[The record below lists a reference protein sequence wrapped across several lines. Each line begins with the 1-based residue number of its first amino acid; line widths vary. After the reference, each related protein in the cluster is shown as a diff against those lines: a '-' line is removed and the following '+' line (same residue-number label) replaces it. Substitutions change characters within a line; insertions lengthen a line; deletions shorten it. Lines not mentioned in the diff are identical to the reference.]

1 MDQPETYYNP
11 QIFLE
16 PLQAKN
22 LHKTLLISTQ
32 KKTSNSEV
40 KIISTSL
47 PPRNAIS
54 THLNSH
60 TCSPIK
66 KQQSTPYALL
76 EGNIFTEQS
85 QFPVSKSSSDKRNN
99 SLLPP
104 TYNSITSP
112 CHSLPLPDSV
122 HESSI
127 DQRNNL
133 PPLPTYSPII
143 SPCHSLP
150 HESSID
156 QSSHPPPTY
165 SPITSPCHSLPHESS
180 IDQSS
185 HPPPTYSPI
194 TSPCHS
200 LPHESSIDQSSPPP
214 STYSPIISTCHSLSH
229 EFSVNQSS
237 PPPPTYSPIT
247 SPCHSLSPSDSVSP
261 TNPPDVITPSQN
273 QFNKNFEIPDLHHII
288 KHDNLPPLLHEILP
302 KSYTY
307 IFQKI
312 DIKKPHGCIELM
324 MEESD

>member
-32 KKTSNSEV
+32 KKKSNSEV

-60 TCSPIK
+60 TCSLIK

-76 EGNIFTEQS
+76 EGNIVTKQS

-104 TYNSITSP
+104 TYNPITSP

-133 PPLPTYSPII
+133 PPLTTYSPII

-150 HESSID
+150 HESSTD
-156 QSSHPPPTY
+156 QSSRPPPTY
-165 SPITSPCHSLPHESS
+165 SPITSPCHLLPRECSIDIPPSPTYSPIISPCHSLSHESS
-180 IDQSS
+180 IDQ
-185 HPPPTYSPI
+185 H
-194 TSPCHS
+194 
-200 LPHESSIDQSSPPP
+200 SPPL
-214 STYSPIISTCHSLSH
+214 STYSPIISPCHSLSH
-229 EFSVNQSS
+229 EFSVTSSTHLQSYNQ
-237 PPPPTYSPIT
+237 PM
-247 SPCHSLSPSDSVSP
+247 SL
-261 TNPPDVITPSQN
+261 VIS
-273 QFNKNFEIPDLHHII
+273 
-288 KHDNLPPLLHEILP
+288 
-302 KSYTY
+302 
-307 IFQKI
+307 
-312 DIKKPHGCIELM
+312 
-324 MEESD
+324 